1 MNCKDIRRNKS
12 WVNAAVAPAVLALAL
27 AFPSVAAAQQPQP
40 EPQQEPVAE
49 PAEPQVQ
56 PPVTVQHPTPPPRG
70 IVQEGAWTLSP
81 MLGAG
86 LFADTDNGVALGL
99 GAAYNWTPRV
109 SFEGELGYTRT
120 SIGVA
125 QPLNANLTT
134 ASVNALYHLSA
145 GNVAP
150 YGTVGIGIGHANRG
164 ANPFTDVQLADANRT
179 SAMFNWG
186 GGLKAPVGERVN
198 LRVGVR
204 HFSGHDLVPNYWRPY
219 VGLTF
224 NLGPTW

>member
-1 MNCKDIRRNKS
+1 MFSKDGHRNKA
-12 WVNAAVAPAVLALAL
+12 WVSGVLGPAVLGLAL
-27 AFPSVAAAQQPQP
+27 LVPSISSAQD
-40 EPQQEPVAE
+40 PQQEPFAVAE
-49 PAEPQVQ
+49 PAEQQ
-56 PPVTVQHPTPPPRG
+56 PPIQVPHPTPAPRG

-86 LFADTDNGVALGL
+86 MGGDAHTGLALGL

-109 SFEGELGYTRT
+109 SFEGELGYNRT
-120 SIGVA
+120 SVGA
-125 QPLNANLTT
+125 LQQLDANLVT
-134 ASVNALYHLSA
+134 ANVNTLYHFSA
-145 GNVAP
+145 GNFAP
-150 YGTVGIGIGHANRG
+150 YATVGIGLGHANRG
-164 ANPFTDVQLADANRT
+164 ADPFDTQLAAANRT

-186 GGLKAPVGERVN
+186 GGLKTPVGDRAN
-198 LRVGVR
+198 LRVGLR

>member
-1 MNCKDIRRNKS
+1 MNRKDIKRNKA
-12 WVNAAVAPAVLALAL
+12 WVHTVVAPAVLGLVLAL
-27 AFPSVAAAQQPQP
+27 PGVTAAQ
-40 EPQQEPVAE
+40 EPQTE

-86 LFADTDNGVALGL
+86 LSQDADNGLALGL

-120 SIGVA
+120 TIGVA

-134 ASVNALYHLSA
+134 ASVNALYHFSA

-150 YGTVGIGIGHANRG
+150 YGTIGIGFGHANRG
-164 ANPFTDVQLADANRT
+164 ADPFADMQLTDANRT

-186 GGLKAPVGERVN
+186 GGLKTPVGERVN